1 MSKRKY
7 NQPDSKEPSQGNFAS
22 LLFPSVSSF
31 LYLKCVYLENEVRK
45 EMPSERKKKNV
56 SLEQK
61 QKGLRKWTPPPP
73 AQGIRIEYYLNKLA

>member
-45 EMPSERKKKNV
+45 EMPSERKKKKC
-56 SLEQK
+56 EF
-61 QKGLRKWTPPPP
+61 RTEAERPTEMDPPPP
-73 AQGIRIEYYLNKLA
+73 PKESE